1 MKIGM
6 RGAAVSLLA
15 LAMAAPVLATAQ
27 QSAAAAANKETSVL
41 TSEREKI
48 GYAVGIDVASSFEPL
63 ADMIDLAAL
72 RAAIENAFAGNEPV
86 LSQEEA
92 QATDG
97 ALRMAMMA
105 KSGQPIPGMAP
116 GTEAPK
122 PDAVKVAQLLGGYA
136 VGPSL
141 AQIKDDISL
150 DALFTAVGDVFGK
163 RDLRITR
170 DQAMAELQAFA
181 QAKAARAGEENR
193 RAGAEFLAAN
203 KGQPGVVTTAS
214 GLQYQILRPGAGEK
228 PSASSRVRVNYEGKL
243 LSGEVFDS
251 SYERGEPAEFGL
263 NQVIAGWTEGVALMP
278 VGAKYRFWIPSDL
291 AYGANG
297 APGGKIGPDSTLT
310 FDVELM
316 GVMP

>member
-27 QSAAAAANKETSVL
+27 QSAAAAANKETSAL